1 MIAQA
6 NTEVLVSVNPNV
18 GMEASIVN
26 YFTRMNPLEF
36 YVSKIEKEPQD
47 FIDEVY
53 VTCYYRHDS
62 NKKRRNCP
70 LTTPGVSSNLVQSV
84 ERGKVGG
91 SGSRRMVLI
100 SSH

>member
-6 NTEVLVSVNPNV
+6 NREVVVSVNPNV

-26 YFTRMNPLEF
+26 DFTRMNPLEF

-53 VTCYYRHDS
+53 VTCYYRSDS
-62 NKKRRNCP
+62 NKKKEELSAYHSRG
-70 LTTPGVSSNLVQSV
+70 LLKFSSIS
-84 ERGKVGG
+84 GKRQGRWKRVP
-91 SGSRRMVLI
+91 
-100 SSH
+100 